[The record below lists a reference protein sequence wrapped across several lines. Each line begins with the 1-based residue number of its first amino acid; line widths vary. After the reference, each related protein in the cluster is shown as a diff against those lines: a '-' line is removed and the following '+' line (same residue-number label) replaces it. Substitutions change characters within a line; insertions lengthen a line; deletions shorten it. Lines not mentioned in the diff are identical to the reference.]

1 MEGICRRM
9 VERRHE
15 GIGDRGKDALGYC
28 IRLLQYPRLFLP
40 LTTRDMT
47 MTTNNG
53 NGDVKHGSLAGIVA
67 ILKRINKLE
76 RELNPPDDSFPTLD
90 DCTLVDDG
98 TMDTVVSVRG
108 VEYRYSAEFAAEY
121 RDDSGMLDFD
131 EFCKDVV
138 LFDASF

>member
-1 MEGICRRM
+1 M
-9 VERRHE
+9 
-15 GIGDRGKDALGYC
+15 A
-28 IRLLQYPRLFLP
+28 
-40 LTTRDMT
+40 
-47 MTTNNG
+47 TNNGDG

-67 ILKRINKLE
+67 IL
-76 RELNPPDDSFPTLD
+76 REQREQKEEQCFPTLD

-98 TMDTVVSVRG
+98 TMDTVISVRG
-108 VEYRYSAEFAAEY
+108 VEYRYSTEFAAEY